1 LSKSKTKVIK
11 LDQINIWL

>member
-1 LSKSKTKVIK
+1 VIK